1 MIECLQQQSAAL
13 EQWRFQMESTLEL
26 QIGET
31 YLVSSWSA
39 KVAVRFIRYS
49 LEYPEITDFLICED
63 ETCNHVAAMCWMS
76 EDQSDSEPVEMR
88 DFAIVCMIGD
98 DRLHEVSAADL
109 IPIDAEQVCS
119 CGSIGCCFG
128 GSEQ

>member
-1 MIECLQQQSAAL
+1 
-13 EQWRFQMESTLEL
+13 MESTLEL

-49 LEYPEITDFLICED
+49 LEYPDLSEFWDLVCCED
-63 ETCNHVAAMCWMS
+63 EENQDSCDHSSEMCWHFTGS
-76 EDQSDSEPVEMR
+76 HIEEGLDAVEDRS
-88 DFAIVCMIGD
+88 FAIVCMIGD

-109 IPIDAEQVCS
+109 IPVDAEQVCS